1 MLSNKTTLMQR
12 KVMFILL
19 DGLGDRPCRELNGLT
34 PLQKADIPSFDFLA
48 TNGMIGRH
56 YPLGPGIP
64 PGSDTAQL
72 SMLGYDIR
80 TEYPGRGYFEA
91 LGWGV
96 KIEKGEVLFRVN
108 FATVERD
115 GSNLIVK
122 DRRAGRISGKD
133 AESVASAVAEMD
145 LMNGEIKAVLEHTL
159 EHRGILIL
167 KGSDLVPDVTDVDPH
182 EVGYPVLEPQP
193 LTSSPKAKKTALALK
208 EFVLKSY
215 EILKDLGVN
224 VERKKSG
231 LLPANIVLPRGAAS
245 KLHIPSFMKKWGFKS
260 AAIAVGPLYKGI
272 AKSVGMKLLEV
283 EGATGLPNSNF
294 KGKIEKGL
302 SALESGFDFVFVHI
316 KGTDVAS
323 HMKNP
328 ELKVKVLE
336 RIDDALESLLDLSA
350 DYLLLL
356 TGDHTTPCSLGKHS
370 GDPVP
375 LMISGKGIPKDDAG
389 RFDELRCIRGGIGTV
404 LGKDLMRLVLNYS
417 NRASEHGLRPKPVEI
432 PYIPKPD
439 QLTPLSLNQW

>member
-1 MLSNKTTLMQR
+1 MLI
-12 KVMFILL
+12 VL

-34 PLQKADIPSFDFLA
+34 PLQKADLPSFDFLA

-72 SMLGYDIR
+72 SMLGYDLR

-91 LGWGV
+91 LGWGL
-96 KIEKGEVLFRVN
+96 KIEEDEIVFRVN
-108 FATVERD
+108 FGTVERE
-115 GSNLIVK
+115 GRNLIVK

-133 AESVASAVAEMD
+133 AESVASAVAEME
-145 LMNGEIKAVLEHTL
+145 LINGEVKAILNHTL

-167 KGSDLVPDVTDVDPH
+167 KGTDLEPKVTDVDPH

-193 LTSSPKAKKTALALK
+193 LISSSGAKKTALALK

-215 EILKDLGVN
+215 EILKDLKVN
-224 VERKKSG
+224 VERKSSG

-245 KLHIPSFMKKWGFKS
+245 RLHMPPFKKKWGFEP
-260 AAIAVGPLYKGI
+260 AAIAAGPLYKGI

-294 KGKIEKGL
+294 RGKIEKGL

-328 ELKVKVLE
+328 ELKIKVLE
-336 RIDDALESLLDLSA
+336 RVDSALEPLLDLPE

-356 TGDHTTPCSLGKHS
+356 TGDHTTPCSLGKHT

-375 LMISGKGIPKDDAG
+375 LMISGNGIPGDDAG
-389 RFDELRCIRGGIGTV
+389 RFDELRCIRGGVGTV
-404 LGKDLMRLVLNYS
+404 LGKDLMRLILNYS
-417 NRASEHGLRPKPVEI
+417 NRASEYGLRPKPVEV

-439 QLTPLSLNQW
+439 QLTPLSFNQQ